1 MEQYSAVKVG
11 LFNYVESK
19 AKCWNERERAIY
31 VTLRHGADM
40 YIYASHHRL
49 PFYVNGELVFL

>member
-1 MEQYSAVKVG
+1 MKVG
-11 LFNYVESK
+11 LLNYVESK